1 MLLFFCQG
9 QQLNVVK
16 VVVEPGGKGGEALRR
31 KPVTPQRVL
40 NELADIAF
48 ADLQTEALPIKASDK
63 LRALE
68 LIYKHLGM
76 GDGAGAEEGVVI
88 VEIEDKQE
96 TEVKTASKS
105 I

>member
-1 MLLFFCQG
+1 MLF
-9 QQLNVVK
+9 
-16 VVVEPGGKGGEALRR
+16 RS
-31 KPVTPQRVL
+31 
-40 NELADIAF
+40 
-48 ADLQTEALPIKASDK
+48 KASDK

>member
-1 MLLFFCQG
+1 M
-9 QQLNVVK
+9 
-16 VVVEPGGKGGEALRR
+16 RR
-31 KPVTPQRVL
+31 KPITPQRVL
-40 NELADIAF
+40 RELADIAF
-48 ADLQTEALPIKASDK
+48 ADLQADALPIKASDK

-88 VEIEDKQE
+88 FEIEDPPKRAEEQ
-96 TEVKTASKS
+96 EVKAASKS

>member
-1 MLLFFCQG
+1 M
-9 QQLNVVK
+9 
-16 VVVEPGGKGGEALRR
+16 RR

-88 VEIEDKQE
+88 GEIEDKQE

>member
-1 MLLFFCQG
+1 M
-9 QQLNVVK
+9 
-16 VVVEPGGKGGEALRR
+16 RR
-31 KPVTPQRVL
+31 RSITPRRVL

-48 ADLQTEALPIKASDK
+48 ADLRQADLPVKAGDK

-68 LIYKHLGM
+68 LIYKHRGM